1 MMALWVLIL
10 CITYCVRDYKYA
22 IRNTFYV
29 FCVLL
34 FLVGCSRVQTAVSP
48 QPTVNPQPV
57 PSQAVEVLAVLQNAP
72 IPERDP
78 VLLTAQ
84 LRGTDAPRTVTA
96 TKSYKVGDIES
107 FYYSE
112 LTSNETEQIE
122 AELLYHSDELSMWV
136 EVGQRV
142 NRQALAA
149 DALRIESE
157 ILPTTRAVFG
167 EEWRPGVDGD
177 PRVHILHVGDLGG
190 VAAAYFAVKDEFVTA
205 VNPYS
210 NQREML
216 YVNLSAMRPGTDA
229 YLGTIAHE
237 MQHLIQW
244 HTDRNEDSWLGEGLS
259 ELASE
264 LNGFP
269 ANRQRTYAQRPDIQL
284 TTVSHEPE
292 VVSNHYAATTLF
304 THYLYERFG
313 QAFMEAV
320 VQHPENGLQGIDAV
334 LAEFE
339 HDLTVEGVFADWLVA
354 NYLTSIGRGE
364 DVYRYEQLSM
374 PELVQVEHSRF
385 PQTETTVV
393 NQFGAD
399 FIKIS
404 SDQPITVV
412 FTGTQQ
418 IPLVKTTP
426 PSGEYFY
433 ASIAA
438 DASYVQ
444 MTKAFDLRDVDTA
457 TLTFKTWYAIEE
469 GWDYGYVMVSTD
481 NGRSWTLL
489 ATEST
494 TLDNPFGNSFG
505 AGYTG
510 HSGGGIAPAWIEE
523 TADLTS
529 FAGNEILLRFATI
542 TDGAVTEAGFFVDD
556 IAIPEINFWDDA
568 EAENGW
574 VQEGFM
580 RSTAVLPQKFLVQR
594 ILLSDGDVQVE
605 QLSLN
610 EAQQGQWIFPMDKQV
625 DEAILI
631 VAGVTPFT
639 REAASYQYSVFSNQ

>member
-1 MMALWVLIL
+1 MLADWLMIYRIAYSVAK
-10 CITYCVRDYKYA
+10 DSYA
-22 IRNTFYV
+22 IRYTQYI
-29 FCVLL
+29 FCCSLI
-34 FLVGCSRVQTAVSP
+34 LVGCSALPTAVSP
-48 QPTVNPQPV
+48 QPTVNSQPV
-57 PSQAVEVLAVLQNAP
+57 PSQAVDVLAALQTAQ

-84 LRGTDAPRTVTA
+84 LRGIDAPRTVA
-96 TKSYKVGDIES
+96 ETKSYHVGDVES

-112 LTSNETEQIE
+112 LTSNETKQIE
-122 AELLYHSDELSMWV
+122 AELFYHSVELSMWV

-142 NRQALAA
+142 NRQTLAA
-149 DALRIESE
+149 AALRIESE

-216 YVNLSAMRPGTDA
+216 YINLSAMRPGTDA

-244 HTDRNEDSWLGEGLS
+244 YTDRNEDSWLGEGLS

-269 ANRQRTYAQRPDIQL
+269 ANRQQTYAQRPDIQL
-284 TTVSHEPE
+284 TTVSHEPD
-292 VVSNHYAATTLF
+292 VVSSHYAAATLF
-304 THYLYERFG
+304 THYLYDRFG

-320 VQHPENGLQGIDAV
+320 VQHPENGLLGIDAV

-339 HDLTVEGVFADWLVA
+339 YEFSAEDVFADWLVA

-364 DVYRYEQLSM
+364 GIYQYEQLSM
-374 PELVQVEHSRF
+374 LELAQVEHGRF
-385 PQTETTVV
+385 PQAATSTV

-399 FIKIS
+399 FIKLE
-404 SDQPITVV
+404 SDEPLTVV

-418 IPLVKTTP
+418 IPLVNTQP
-426 PSGEYFY
+426 VSGSYFY
-433 ASIAA
+433 TSIAA
-438 DASYVQ
+438 DTSYVQ
-444 MTKAFDLRDVDTA
+444 MTRVFDLRDVDTA
-457 TLTFKTWYAIEE
+457 TLTFHTWYAIEE
-469 GWDYGYVMVSTD
+469 GWDYGYVMVSVD

-510 HSGGGIAPAWIEE
+510 HSGGGDVPVWIEQ
-523 TADLTS
+523 TADLTP
-529 FAGNEILLRFATI
+529 FVGNEILLRFATI
-542 TDGAVTEAGFFVDD
+542 TDGAVTEAGFVVDD

-574 VQEGFM
+574 TQEGFM

-605 QLSLN
+605 RLSLN
-610 EAQQGQWIFPMDKQV
+610 EAQQRQWVFPMDNQL

-631 VAGVTPFT
+631 VAGLTPFT
-639 REAASYQYSVFSNQ
+639 REAASYQYSIFSNQ